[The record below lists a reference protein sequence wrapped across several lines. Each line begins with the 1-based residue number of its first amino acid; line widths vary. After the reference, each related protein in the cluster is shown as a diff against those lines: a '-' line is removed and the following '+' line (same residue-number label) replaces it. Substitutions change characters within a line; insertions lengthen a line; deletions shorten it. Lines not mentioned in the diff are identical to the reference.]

1 MHVHT
6 HMHTHTHS
14 RELIGWCVCVFVWE
28 WKWGGGV
35 EWSGCISIQQWLPVR
50 SVWEVGRRE
59 GGMVVV
65 VVGGAALPQSRT
77 VRWAG
82 TKRHDGGLLDWPGPA
97 RAPRPA
103 KTQSTAPV
111 QTRELAALFAC
122 LTAITPGL
130 EQYATSSPQRS
141 HSHTMRIHT
150 KAMKTSLVHSV
161 CPGGGTSPK
170 RQDCFLSCVVFML
183 AGIVTTLLW
192 GQRLASHEC
201 NQSHPY

>member
-1 MHVHT
+1 MHLHARS
-6 HMHTHTHS
+6 HAHAHTHTVES
-14 RELIGWCVCVFVWE
+14 SSGGVCVCFCVGVEVGGWCGVERLHQYSAVAPCEECV
-28 WKWGGGV
+28 GGGK
-35 EWSGCISIQQWLPVR
+35 
-50 SVWEVGRRE
+50 E
-59 GGMVVV
+59 GGMVVVV

-161 CPGGGTSPK
+161 CPGGG
-170 RQDCFLSCVVFML
+170 
-183 AGIVTTLLW
+183 IW
-192 GQRLASHEC
+192 
-201 NQSHPY
+201 